1 MYFYAI
7 RKSHDICLLITR
19 NIGVRHKFEAYQLP
33 FNAEEKIYIL
43 YNITN
48 VIFYNRVPLP
58 HVSLYS

>member
-19 NIGVRHKFEAYQLP
+19 NGVRHKFEAYQLP

-43 YNITN
+43 YNI
-48 VIFYNRVPLP
+48 IIL
-58 HVSLYS
+58 